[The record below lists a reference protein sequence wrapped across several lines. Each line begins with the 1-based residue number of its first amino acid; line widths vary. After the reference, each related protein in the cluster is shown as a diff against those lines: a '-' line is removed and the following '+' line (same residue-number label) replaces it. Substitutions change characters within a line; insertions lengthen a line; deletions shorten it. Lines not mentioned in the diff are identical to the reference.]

1 MELNSVL
8 AFINA
13 MGEVVDLPHLYK
25 HFGINLGLWLLV
37 IFAVLIDLW
46 DAIYTARQLGKKI
59 HSHKLRMT
67 INKMGEY
74 WRIMLLGFVFD
85 LIGVIFPFYAY
96 PYLSILI
103 CVGIVLI
110 EIKSVWEHAKRRKSK
125 VGELPDII
133 EEVIKVASKP
143 EAEAVLNRFKEYLND
158 DGKKE

>member
-1 MELNSVL
+1 M
-8 AFINA
+8 
-13 MGEVVDLPHLYK
+13 
-25 HFGINLGLWLLV
+25 
-37 IFAVLIDLW
+37 
-46 DAIYTARQLGKKI
+46 
-59 HSHKLRMT
+59 
-67 INKMGEY
+67 
-74 WRIMLLGFVFD
+74 FD

-133 EEVIKVASKP
+133 DEVIKVASKP
-143 EAEAVLNRFKEYLND
+143 EAEAVLNKFKEYLND